1 MHCGLWPSVRHAWS
15 HWRRAPLGTREWS
28 TVGRRR
34 VGKKRIDFSVGI
46 AWFGD
51 ILNID
56 DPLIEIGSR
65 SVFTNSAVGCMQ

>member
-1 MHCGLWPSVRHAWS
+1 MHCGLWSSGRHAWS

-34 VGKKRIDFSVGI
+34 VGKKRINFSVGI

-51 ILNID
+51 ILNI
-56 DPLIEIGSR
+56 SR
-65 SVFTNSAVGCMQ
+65 FRNYGQEGVRGMMD